1 MYWHILPKQGWSYV
15 LVKMSIFYF
24 IFAFSNIKSLS
35 EYVVKI
41 LTLKF
46 KPKKSYGKKT
56 NFHYVNIAIPWENSP
71 NPKNQKMDPKSKGK
85 LKYLKVGKVLGATK
99 KLGSWELFGRF
110 WPKKVQNWTKWE
122 KSISAALRVTQDHSF
137 TRFKAL
143 SVNLTLKV
151 HFLSLEGKI

>member
-1 MYWHILPKQGWSYV
+1 MTRKKAFFKVGPKIVSFKNIHNFDSIIMKLGQYYLLHRSPERKFTQG
-15 LVKMSIFYF
+15 
-24 IFAFSNIKSLS
+24 
-35 EYVVKI
+35 
-41 LTLKF
+41 
-46 KPKKSYGKKT
+46 
-56 NFHYVNIAIPWENSP
+56 
-71 NPKNQKMDPKSKGK
+71 KNKKMDSKKSKGK
-85 LKYLKVGKVLGATK
+85 FRYLWVGKVLGATK

-110 WPKKVQNWTKWE
+110 WPKNVQNWTKWA